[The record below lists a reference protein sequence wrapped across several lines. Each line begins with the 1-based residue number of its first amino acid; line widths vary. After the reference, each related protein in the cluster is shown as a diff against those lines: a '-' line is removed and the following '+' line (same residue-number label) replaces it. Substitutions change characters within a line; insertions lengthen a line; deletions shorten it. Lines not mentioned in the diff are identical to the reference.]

1 MLITFDTDSLNNLKL
16 TAEDYTWL
24 LIIADNKQG
33 LLKKYVQDMAI
44 TDIEIYNKLR
54 HLGDIGLVEL
64 VSGDSSNVL
73 NWQATKKAKE
83 LLYGDDLFKIFL
95 NEFPQSVTRTDGTT
109 DFLRTDISNA
119 EIAYR
124 SYIGR
129 SVDKHEHILKC
140 LKAEIKHR
148 TENGSMPYMKR
159 ILSWITNKSWQS
171 YEDSLDS
178 ILTTNKDLGYGTT
191 LI

>member
-1 MLITFDTDSLNNLKL
+1 MLITFDTDSLKNLKL
-16 TAEDYTWL
+16 TAEQYTWL
-24 LIIADNKQG
+24 LMIADNKQG
-33 LLKKYVQDMAI
+33 LLIKYVQDLAMS
-44 TDIEIYNKLR
+44 DIEIYNKLR
-54 HLGDIGLVEL
+54 DLGNIGLIEL
-64 VSGDSSNVL
+64 VSGDGNSIF
-73 NWQATKKAKE
+73 NWQVTKKAKE
-83 LLYGDDLFKIFL
+83 FLYGDDLFKEFL
-95 NEFPQSVTRTDGTT
+95 NEFPQSVTRTDGVV
-109 DFLRTDISNA
+109 DFLRTDVSNA

-124 SYIGR
+124 SYVGR
-129 SVDKHEHILKC
+129 SRDKHDHILKC

>member
-1 MLITFDTDSLNNLKL
+1 MLITFDTDSLTKQEL
-16 TAEDYTWL
+16 TAEQYTWL
-24 LIIADNKQG
+24 LMIADNKQG
-33 LLKKYVQDMAI
+33 LLKQYTQTIKISDDQIFQNLDLFR
-44 TDIEIYNKLR
+44 KK
-54 HLGDIGLVEL
+54 GLIEL
-64 VSGDSSNVL
+64 VSGDFGDVTY
-73 NWQATKKAKE
+73 TKITPKAKE
-83 LLYGDDLFKIFL
+83 FLYGNDMFKEFL
-95 NEFPQSVTRTDGTT
+95 NEFPQSVTRTDGVV

-119 EIAYR
+119 ENTYM
-124 SYIGR
+124 SYVGR
-129 SVDKHEHILKC
+129 SRDKHEHILKC